1 MICFSLPHMHMHITR
16 SCTLLLAWAHR
27 IGSSLGQTQF
37 CSLTFKMI
45 DSTRAVCVSFPKIG
59 GTEETGGIS
68 QKVEAGHV
76 GLIRDLFMSI
86 SKRHTSMQL
95 LHQIVA
101 ALIKTQHLS
110 RTHTWIY
117 SAPLGADRVV
127 SCPGVCV
134 ISCVEAEPS
143 SGHPVGFLKLIFLVC
158 CHELCVA
165 DKSWSKLFSISNSV
179 PPGRYTPA
187 VHFTKHTPYTHRHA
201 HTGSTVPAITAIPCQ
216 DKCVRIA
223 AIM

>member
-1 MICFSLPHMHMHITR
+1 MPEIACWLLILFKFYFAVKKILLFDQFFSLPHMHMHITW
-16 SCTLLLAWAHR
+16 SCTLLLAWAHK
-27 IGSSLGQTQF
+27 IGWSLGQTQF
-37 CSLTFKMI
+37 YSLKFKVI
-45 DSTRAVCVSFPKIG
+45 DSTRTIRMSFPKID
-59 GTEETGGIS
+59 GTIETGGIS

-86 SKRHTSMQL
+86 SKRQTSMQV

-101 ALIKTQHLS
+101 ALIKTQQLS

-143 SGHPVGFLKLIFLVC
+143 SGHPVGFLKLILLPSLLPWTVC
-158 CHELCVA
+158 C
-165 DKSWSKLFSISNSV
+165 W
-179 PPGRYTPA
+179 
-187 VHFTKHTPYTHRHA
+187 
-201 HTGSTVPAITAIPCQ
+201 
-216 DKCVRIA
+216 
-223 AIM
+223 